1 MSALKLIPL
10 ASALLAAPAA
20 AQAPQVLTD
29 TGNTAWVLAAT
40 LFALAT
46 ILPGFAMLY
55 AGRLSTRNR
64 LTMPLQA
71 GAVLAVVSTL
81 WIVIGYSIAFSASG
95 GNWIG
100 SAANIMLADTL
111 AVRDGQSI
119 GEIVFA
125 LFQMLPAVLAP
136 VILIGAVAERARFG
150 WIVPFAALWSLIV
163 YAPVARWVMGGGWLS
178 DMGVIDYAGGLTVH
192 LTAGVAGLVAALM
205 IGRRKVAEEPREGS
219 SALLAFGGLGL
230 VWIGWLG
237 LVGGSDFAATDLG
250 AGSAIINTH
259 LAASVSALV
268 WAALDRRA
276 LGRVTPAGFAMGALA
291 GLVAASPAAGS
302 IGPLGALILGLAVAP
317 ASRFMLGLVRKS
329 LGIDDAMGVFAVHGI
344 GAIVGVVLTAVLSA
358 AAFDGV
364 GYADGAGIGSQLLI
378 QLIGIGAVTVWT
390 AVATLILGYAVSA
403 ALPMRVSGEEEV
415 HGLGLGPAAA

>member
-1 MSALKLIPL
+1 MRALKLIPL
-10 ASALLAAPAA
+10 AAALLAAPAA
-20 AQAPQVLTD
+20 AQGPEVLTD
-29 TGNTAWVLAAT
+29 TGNTAWVLAAS

-46 ILPGFAMLY
+46 IIPGFALFY
-55 AGRLSTRNR
+55 AGRVAPRNS
-64 LTMPLQA
+64 LTIALQT

-81 WIVIGYSIAFSASG
+81 WILIGYSIAFSANG

-111 AVRDGQSI
+111 AVRNGQSI

-136 VILIGAVAERARFG
+136 VILLGAVAERARFG
-150 WIVPFAALWSLIV
+150 WVVPFAGLWSLIV
-163 YAPVARWVMGGGWLS
+163 YAPIARWVMGGGWLQ

-192 LTAGVAGLVAALM
+192 LSAGVAGLVTALM
-205 IGRRKVAEEPREGS
+205 IGRRKLAEQPREGS
-219 SALLAFGGLGL
+219 SALVAFGGLGL

-259 LAASVSALV
+259 LSASVAALV

-276 LGRVTPAGFAMGALA
+276 FGRVTPSGFAMGAIA

-317 ASRFMLGLVRKS
+317 ASRFMLALVRSK

-344 GAIVGVVLTAVLSA
+344 GAIVGVILTAVLSA

-364 GYADGAGIGSQLLI
+364 GYAEGAGIGSQLVI
-378 QLIGIGAVTVWT
+378 QLVAIGAVTIWT
-390 AVATLILGYAVSA
+390 AFATLILGYAVSA
-403 ALPMRVSGEEEV
+403 ALPMRVSGEEEA
-415 HGLGLGPAAA
+415 HGLDPATA